1 MDDRQVTA
9 VSARIELD
17 LRLGAAFTR
26 YQTLTL
32 REMGG
37 DLADR
42 LISYGQSST
51 PFNFYVRRLIVVRFV
66 SIPDPGLRCRSI
78 FPSQEF
84 CTGNVLEHQG
94 RPAAGRHQSNFL
106 LAAPSVVRPRI
117 CYYPLR
123 EMSGS
128 KDCESLED
136 AEKADKQV
144 EALAIDHC

>member
-42 LISYGQSST
+42 IISYGQSST
-51 PFNFYVRRLIVVRFV
+51 PSPSSYYVRRLSVVRFV
-66 SIPDPGLRCRSI
+66 SIPDPRLRCRSI
-78 FPSQEF
+78 FPSQE
-84 CTGNVLEHQG
+84 
-94 RPAAGRHQSNFL
+94 
-106 LAAPSVVRPRI
+106 
-117 CYYPLR
+117 LR
-123 EMSGS
+123 T
-128 KDCESLED
+128 
-136 AEKADKQV
+136 
-144 EALAIDHC
+144 